1 MANGKKSSKK
11 KKTANQAAQTKR
23 EVWGVIVIALGLFL
37 GASMYFDAV
46 GILGKA
52 ISGFIF
58 GMFGIAGYA
67 VPVGIIAAGVLLIV
81 FSEGDLGALPAVL
94 SIISIVAILS
104 IIHIAR
110 RPDAVEGMK
119 ALDYYKDVLSTP
131 TAFSFQIFSYIWSME
146 NTLP

>member
-58 GMFGIAGYA
+58 GRFGIDGYA
-67 VPVGIIAAGVLLIV
+67 VTSCI
-81 FSEGDLGALPAVL
+81 
-94 SIISIVAILS
+94 
-104 IIHIAR
+104 
-110 RPDAVEGMK
+110 
-119 ALDYYKDVLSTP
+119 
-131 TAFSFQIFSYIWSME
+131 
-146 NTLP
+146 

>member
-1 MANGKKSSKK
+1 MANGKKSAKK
-11 KKTANQAAQTKR
+11 KKTTNQAAQTKR

-81 FSEGDLGALPAVL
+81 FSEGDLGVLPAVL

-110 RPDAVEGMK
+110 RPGCR
-119 ALDYYKDVLSTP
+119 
-131 TAFSFQIFSYIWSME
+131 
-146 NTLP
+146 

>member
-1 MANGKKSSKK
+1 MAS
-11 KKTANQAAQTKR
+11 
-23 EVWGVIVIALGLFL
+23 
-37 GASMYFDAV
+37 
-46 GILGKA
+46 

-104 IIHIAR
+104 IIHIALQAGSR
-110 RPDAVEGMK
+110 
-119 ALDYYKDVLSTP
+119 
-131 TAFSFQIFSYIWSME
+131 
-146 NTLP
+146 

>member
-1 MANGKKSSKK
+1 
-11 KKTANQAAQTKR
+11 
-23 EVWGVIVIALGLFL
+23 
-37 GASMYFDAV
+37 MYFDAV

-67 VPVGIIAAGVLLIV
+67 VPVGIIAAGILLIV
-81 FSEGDLGALPAVL
+81 FSNGDLGALPVVL

-110 RPDAVEGMK
+110 RPGCR
-119 ALDYYKDVLSTP
+119 
-131 TAFSFQIFSYIWSME
+131 
-146 NTLP
+146 